1 MHAVRICGNGY
12 CQNLG
17 LNFDSNVCPGKRQAI
32 GERRERK
39 IDTKKKGCLA
49 NTVRRSVSAL
59 ALFLSHVLLAALN
72 SSASPHLLALGA
84 HLHTLHAFRLLAS
97 LHLLALGAHLHSLH
111 AFRLLASLHLLAL
124 GAHLHSLHAFRL
136 LPSLHATTGLHVV
149 SALLARLNAVYSFAR
164 LTPLSAFAA
173 LNSL

>member
-111 AFRLLASLHLLAL
+111 AFRLLASLH
-124 GAHLHSLHAFRL
+124 
-136 LPSLHATTGLHVV
+136 ATTGLHVV